1 MAAVGMKMRRLAW
14 LGLLAAITLV
24 PTVAAAS
31 SARIRLFPD
40 RVDIGAFFQGVEITL
55 HGEIPPGCEAVME
68 IQGAAAREE
77 LLRKGRRG
85 GLWMTVGEIRVENAP
100 NLYLV
105 LSSAPN
111 VPQLDGQ
118 ETPWGFSALRS
129 RVKFQG
135 ALNDQ
140 EKDRF
145 FQEFL
150 ELKKSEELYDTL
162 PGALK
167 TSNSPADRLTLAGT
181 FLLPAKVPPGNYR
194 VRLSVVKDGRVLE
207 QKNEELE
214 VKMVGFPALLAALAY
229 EHGSFY
235 GVVAVVIAIV
245 AGFIMGFLFK
255 GKAEH

>member
-1 MAAVGMKMRRLAW
+1 MKTRKLAW

-24 PTVAAAS
+24 PPTAAAS

-40 RVDIGAFFQGVEITL
+40 RVDIGAFFQGVEVAL
-55 HGEIPPGCEAVME
+55 HGEIPPGCEAVVE
-68 IQGAAAREE
+68 IQGAAAQEE

-85 GLWMTVGEIRVENAP
+85 GLWMTVGEIRVENAA

-105 LSSAPN
+105 MSSAPN
-111 VPQLDGQ
+111 IPQLAGQ
-118 ETPWGFSALRS
+118 ETPWGLAALRS

-135 ALNDQ
+135 ALTDQ

-150 ELKKSEELYDTL
+150 ELKKSEELYGVL
-162 PGALK
+162 PGVLK
-167 TSNSPADRLTLAGT
+167 IGNSPAGQAMLEGT
-181 FLLPAKVPPGNYR
+181 FLLPAKVSPGTYQ
-194 VRLSVVKDGRVLE
+194 VRLFVVKDGQVLE

-214 VKMVGFPALLAALAY
+214 VKMVGFPALLATLAY
-229 EHGSFY
+229 DHGAFY
-235 GVVAVVIAIV
+235 GIVAVLIAI
-245 AGFIMGFLFK
+245 ATGFIMGFLFK